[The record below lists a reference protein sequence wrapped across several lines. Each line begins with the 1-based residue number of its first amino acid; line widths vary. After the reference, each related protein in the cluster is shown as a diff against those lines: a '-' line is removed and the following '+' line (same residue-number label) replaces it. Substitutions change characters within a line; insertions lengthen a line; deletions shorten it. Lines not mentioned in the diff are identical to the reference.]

1 MVHTAKMFPMEKTSD
16 NNEMK
21 LILSGAYG
29 RYEELLV
36 EKARMTKAAGVQK
49 MRYIAVF
56 GELLTSIEEERIAC
70 MRIRRSLSFCEK
82 GTKDGERIDGR
93 ALRARLSDEMRPYE
107 ENLRRM
113 KRSLDG
119 CRHLHISTGIQVQKV
134 KRWYRLLLRRLHPDL
149 HPDTKENPA
158 LSKLWSEV
166 VIAFQENDLSRMM
179 QLDLTLSGMLADE
192 GMEELPIELSDL
204 PQRIEQ
210 LKDDINAI
218 EKSDPYQYR
227 FLLDDPEA
235 AREKGR
241 ELEAELSSYERQ
253 HERLARKLSRYLSD
267 HHLEIVW
274 TI

>member
-1 MVHTAKMFPMEKTSD
+1 MFPMEKTSD

-70 MRIRRSLSFCEK
+70 MRIRRSLAFCEK

-113 KRSLDG
+113 RQSLDG

-158 LSKLWSEV
+158 LAKLWSEV

-192 GMEELPIELSDL
+192 GMEELPIDVSGL
-204 PQRIEQ
+204 PERIDQ
-210 LKDDINAI
+210 LKDDIAAI

-253 HERLARKLSRYLSD
+253 HERLAGKLSRYLSD